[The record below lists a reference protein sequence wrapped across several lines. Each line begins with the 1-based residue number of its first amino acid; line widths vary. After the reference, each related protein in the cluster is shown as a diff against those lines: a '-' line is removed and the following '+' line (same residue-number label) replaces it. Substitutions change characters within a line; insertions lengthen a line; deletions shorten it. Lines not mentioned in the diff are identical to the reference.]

1 MTRQP
6 SRFRIISSKS
16 RESLLPRSSSRV
28 SDHVFEGLRV
38 VDAATVIAAPAA
50 AMILADFGADVI
62 KVERPGPG
70 DMLRSLSPVQP
81 PHEAGN
87 GWFWQ
92 MDGRNK
98 RSLTLDLKTVDGM
111 EVMRRLIETC
121 DVFITNQPYD
131 SRERMELTYEHLKA
145 LNPRLIYASLT
156 AYGERGPERNRK
168 GFDQLAYWA
177 RSGLM
182 DLMRER
188 GTTPTQGLP
197 GMGDHP
203 TGVAL
208 YAGIVTALLRREQTG
223 EGGMVHTSLLANGL
237 WSVSGIAGAVVAG
250 GDMEHYRTS
259 HLRSAMMRVYQASDG
274 RWLQLNMVRNDDL
287 LARMFTAMD
296 AAHVLADE
304 RFATPRA
311 MWQNRGEL
319 GDAIA
324 EIIATRTSEE
334 WLEAFAS
341 LDVPVNRVALV
352 EETATDDQVLANRMA
367 VLPSDDETELPR
379 ILTHP
384 INATNARPVTPKRA
398 PRLGEHSAEILA
410 ELGYDAEAIAALV
423 DDGVI

>member
-1 MTRQP
+1 M
-6 SRFRIISSKS
+6 
-16 RESLLPRSSSRV
+16 
-28 SDHVFEGLRV
+28 SDHVFDGLRV

-50 AMILADFGADVI
+50 AMMLADLGADVI
-62 KVERPGPG
+62 KVERPGRG
-70 DMLRSLSPVQP
+70 DMLRSLSPVVP

-92 MDGRNK
+92 MDARNK
-98 RSLTLDLKTVDGM
+98 RSLTLDLKTDRGM
-111 EVMRRLIETC
+111 EAMRRLIASC

-131 SRERMELTYEHLKA
+131 SREAMKLTYEDLQP
-145 LNPRLIYASLT
+145 LNPRMIYASLT
-156 AYGERGPERNRK
+156 AYGEQGAERNRK

-250 GDMEHYRTS
+250 GTMEHYRTS
-259 HLRSAMMRVYQASDG
+259 HLRSAMMRVYQTRDG

-287 LARMFTAMD
+287 LARLVTAMD
-296 AAHVLADE
+296 AAHILADD
-304 RFATPRA
+304 RFATPRD
-311 MWQNRGEL
+311 MWQNRGAF

-324 EIIATRTSEE
+324 GIIATRTSDE
-334 WLEAFAS
+334 WQEAFDS

-352 EETATDDQVLANRMA
+352 EETATDEQVLANGMA
-367 VLPSDDETELPR
+367 VRPEDDETELPR
-379 ILTHP
+379 VLTHP
-384 INATNARPVTPKRA
+384 VNATSTPPVTPKRA
-398 PRLGEHSAEILA
+398 PRLGEHSEEILA
-410 ELGYDAEAIAALV
+410 ELGYDDATIRAMAER
-423 DDGVI
+423 GVI